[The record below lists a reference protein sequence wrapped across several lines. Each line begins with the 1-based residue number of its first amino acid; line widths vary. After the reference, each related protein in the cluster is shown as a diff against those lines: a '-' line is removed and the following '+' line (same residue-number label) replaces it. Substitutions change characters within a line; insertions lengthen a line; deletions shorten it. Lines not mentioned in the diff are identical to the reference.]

1 MSTTKL
7 KGQKAAQTILS
18 RCQTFGAQTPENIG
32 RAFGINVLRDKS
44 KRLDR
49 TVLKAVEGAVDRL
62 NETHKLGLVKE
73 VQQGKRARDRYVVY
87 RIPKPQQVAKA
98 APPVKTYRDPSLA
111 TWTPKVERQQQRRRA
126 AELEAMEA
134 EREVDRK
141 ARKRAAVRMVRNLKV
156 KGGAA

>member
-1 MSTTKL
+1 MSAAKL
-7 KGQKAAQTILS
+7 KGAKVAQAILS
-18 RCQTFGAQTPENIG
+18 RCKTFGAQTPENIG
-32 RAFGINVLRDKS
+32 RAFGINILRS
-44 KRLDR
+44 QRLNR
-49 TVLKAVEGAVDRL
+49 TVLGAVEGAVDRL
-62 NETHKLGLVKE
+62 NEAYNLGLVKE
-73 VQQGKRARDRYVVY
+73 VQQGKRRDRYVVY

-111 TWTPKVERQQQRRRA
+111 TWTPKVEHQQQRRRA

-141 ARKRAAVRMVRNLKV
+141 ARKRAAVRMVRNLTV

>member
-1 MSTTKL
+1 MSAKL

-18 RCQTFGAQTPENIG
+18 RCQTFGAQTPENIC
-32 RAFGINVLRDKS
+32 RAFGINVLRDRS
-44 KRLDR
+44 KRLDH

-73 VQQGKRARDRYVVY
+73 VQQGKRRDRYVVY
-87 RIPKPQQVAKA
+87 RIPKPQLVEKA
-98 APPVKTYRDPSLA
+98 PAPLKTYRDPSLA
-111 TWTPKVERQQQRRRA
+111 TWTPKVERQQQRQRA

-156 KGGAA
+156 GGVA